1 MKKVAFAIIL
11 FLAVNVQAQ
20 EKSVLQTKSEE
31 LIKLTGAGKAF
42 EDAIAQIGAGVGADK
57 KEAYKKEAE
66 GTLGEIY
73 DKLGAL
79 YAEEFTE
86 EEIDSLISFYNTDLG
101 KKLSVKQLQIS
112 QKAMMVGQTWGMKVS
127 GIAQKYAQ

>member
-1 MKKVAFAIIL
+1 MKKVVLGLIL
-11 FLAVNVQAQ
+11 FLAVQVQAQ
-20 EKSVLQTKSEE
+20 EKSALQTKSEE

-66 GTLGEIY
+66 GTLVEIY

-86 EEIDSLISFYNTDLG
+86 EEIDSLISFYHTDLG
-101 KKLSVKQLQIS
+101 KKLSIKQLLIS
-112 QKAMMVGQTWGMKVS
+112 QKAMMIGQSWGMKVG